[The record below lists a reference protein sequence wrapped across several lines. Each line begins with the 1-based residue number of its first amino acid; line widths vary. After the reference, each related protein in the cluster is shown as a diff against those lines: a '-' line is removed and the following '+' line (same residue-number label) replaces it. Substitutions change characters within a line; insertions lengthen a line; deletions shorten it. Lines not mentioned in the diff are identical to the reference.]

1 MNWIVHILWVVAN
14 YTLLEHKRTC
24 IMKNVFSVLS
34 KHSITFLTM
43 AARPIFIQNWAR
55 DHLDKIVDE
64 LFSSKVR
71 IHGQKSVCSDFKT

>member
-1 MNWIVHILWVVAN
+1 
-14 YTLLEHKRTC
+14 
-24 IMKNVFSVLS
+24 
-34 KHSITFLTM
+34 M

-71 IHGQKSVCSDFKT
+71 IRGQKRVCSDFKT